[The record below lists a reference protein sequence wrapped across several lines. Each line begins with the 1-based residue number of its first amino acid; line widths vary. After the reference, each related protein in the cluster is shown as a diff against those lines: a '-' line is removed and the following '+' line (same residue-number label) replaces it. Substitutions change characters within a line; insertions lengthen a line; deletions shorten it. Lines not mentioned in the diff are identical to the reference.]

1 MTGLPASPP
10 PSNDGDMNDSFSLSG
25 TTSGETIINQL
36 NISDS
41 GDSKKKKRKKKNG
54 SKSNR
59 AVSPPPNGSAIN
71 FELDNVTTTSEIV

>member
-1 MTGLPASPP
+1 
-10 PSNDGDMNDSFSLSG
+10 MNDSFSLSG
-25 TTSGETIINQL
+25 TTSGEINQL

-54 SKSNR
+54 SKR
-59 AVSPPPNGSAIN
+59 AVSPPPSGSAIN